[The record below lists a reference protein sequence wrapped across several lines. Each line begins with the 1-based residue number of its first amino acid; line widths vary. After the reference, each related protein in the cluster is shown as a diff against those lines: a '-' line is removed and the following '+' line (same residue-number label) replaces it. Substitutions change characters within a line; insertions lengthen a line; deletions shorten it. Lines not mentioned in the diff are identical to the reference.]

1 MTPSILQDIVG
12 SASKVLHVQSSRL
25 SKLAGSTACPKE
37 NPSTF
42 IVDVT
47 SSFCWWTS
55 CRFQQVGQTLS
66 FKSTL
71 WDVSKQLESS
81 QKYWSHPC
89 DWRGLLF
96 YQRVSYR
103 SRSRLIV
110 GIHSNQGRWSF
121 PEVVPN
127 KFKSFKSPVTL
138 CRPPSTTQRFLNCRG
153 CLWTWLWPF
162 SGATNVPWRRS
173 TQDQANSYQLFFVN
187 RYIWHIIPKDRTQG
201 DQNEYQNIIN
211 MIYIMIMRLWNEGA
225 GQFSCTGFQV
235 GMDRCNLSFL
245 DGLAIWVPNR
255 RLACGFGNLG
265 VANKLMLFSYIQYL
279 KI

>member
-71 WDVSKQLESS
+71 WDLSKQFESS
-81 QKYWSHPC
+81 QKYWIHPC

-110 GIHSNQGRWSF
+110 GIDSKWDDLSQKWFQTSSNHLSLQLLF
-121 PEVVPN
+121 ADLPVPPGVC
-127 KFKSFKSPVTL
+127 S
-138 CRPPSTTQRFLNCRG
+138 NCRG

-173 TQDQANSYQLFFVN
+173 TQDQANSYQLF
-187 RYIWHIIPKDRTQG
+187 
-201 DQNEYQNIIN
+201 
-211 MIYIMIMRLWNEGA
+211 L
-225 GQFSCTGFQV
+225 
-235 GMDRCNLSFL
+235 
-245 DGLAIWVPNR
+245 
-255 RLACGFGNLG
+255 
-265 VANKLMLFSYIQYL
+265 
-279 KI
+279 